1 MQLNYFTGKRTISS
15 AAINIF
21 IIALMIVLQL
31 QRSYSQTKASSVINI
46 VFTSDAHYG
55 ITRPRFRGDS
65 NVTGDQVNA
74 AMIRQINTIP
84 HLTLPVDGG
93 IGSGKAAGTV
103 DYIVEGGDIAN
114 RMEIPIQN
122 AAESWAQFEAGYMHL
137 LNLKGHDR
145 KPAKLLMVP
154 GNHDISNAIGYAKP
168 MRPLTDPTS
177 MVKIYNRMLKPKVPL
192 TNANYNYATDKVN
205 YSYNLKGI
213 HVMFIT
219 LWPDSAERIWM
230 QKDLDTVAQKTP
242 VIIFTH
248 DQPTCEAKH
257 FTNPVPPYNMTAEN
271 KFENLTEEHYKE
283 GKIAAKDDGATAIE
297 ERGFVKFLKAHPN
310 IKAYFHGNSNWNEF
324 YTYQGPDK
332 DVNLNVFRVDSPMKG
347 KYSAKDETL
356 LSFQLLSLEPETQ
369 TLTVRECLWNTQPS
383 DKTQKVV
390 FGKSATV
397 SLKVGRSF

>member
-1 MQLNYFTGKRTISS
+1 MYFKQFINRCKKPLAI
-15 AAINIF
+15 INIS
-21 IIALMIVLQL
+21 IMALMVILHP
-31 QRSYSQTKASSVINI
+31 QRSYSQTKTSPVINM

-55 ITRPRFRGDS
+55 ITRKKFRGDTDVIGHKV
-65 NVTGDQVNA
+65 NV
-74 AMIRQINTIP
+74 AMIGQINTIP
-84 HLTLPVDGG
+84 YLTLPADGG
-93 IGSGKAAGTV
+93 INSGRKAGGV
-103 DYIVEGGDIAN
+103 DYVVEGGDIAN
-114 RMEIPIQN
+114 RMEIPVQS
-122 AAESWAQFEAGYMHL
+122 AAESWAQFEGDYMHL
-137 LNLKGHDR
+137 INLKNHNG
-145 KPAKLLMVP
+145 KPAKLLMIP
-154 GNHDISNAIGYAKP
+154 GNHDISNAIGYGKP
-168 MRPLTDPTS
+168 MKPLTDPTS
-177 MVKIYNRMLKPKVPL
+177 MVKIYNMMLKPKVPL
-192 TNANYNYATDKVN
+192 TNADYNYATDKIN

-283 GKIAAKDDGATAIE
+283 GKVAAKDDGVTDIE
-297 ERGFVKFLKAHPN
+297 ERGFVKFLKAHSN

-324 YTYQGPDK
+324 YVYHGPDN
-332 DVNLNVFRVDSPMKG
+332 DVNLNIFRVDSPMKG
-347 KYSAKDETL
+347 RYSAKDETL
-356 LSFQLLSLEPETQ
+356 LSFQLISLDPETQ

-397 SLKVGRSF
+397 SLKVD